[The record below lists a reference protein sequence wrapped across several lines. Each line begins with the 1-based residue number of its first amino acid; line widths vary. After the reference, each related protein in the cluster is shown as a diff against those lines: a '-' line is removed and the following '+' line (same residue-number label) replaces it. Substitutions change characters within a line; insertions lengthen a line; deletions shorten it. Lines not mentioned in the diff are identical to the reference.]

1 MIPTVNLEEAMGEI
15 DRPWSPVEIARVN
28 DQVLRMALFQG
39 EYHWH
44 KHVGEDELF
53 FVYRGRII
61 IQIRGHDDVTL
72 NTGEMA
78 VVPKGVE
85 HRPMSRCPSY
95 VIMFEPHALR
105 SAGDPVEDF

>member
-1 MIPTVNLEEAMGEI
+1 MIPTMNLEEAMGEI

-44 KHVGEDELF
+44 KHAGEDELF
-53 FVYRGRII
+53 FVYSGRII
-61 IQIRGHDDVTL
+61 IQVRGRDDVTL
-72 NTGEMA
+72 GAGELA
-78 VVPKGVE
+78 VVPRGVE
-85 HRPMSRCPSY
+85 HRPVSQEASY

-105 SAGDPVEDF
+105 SVGDPEEGF